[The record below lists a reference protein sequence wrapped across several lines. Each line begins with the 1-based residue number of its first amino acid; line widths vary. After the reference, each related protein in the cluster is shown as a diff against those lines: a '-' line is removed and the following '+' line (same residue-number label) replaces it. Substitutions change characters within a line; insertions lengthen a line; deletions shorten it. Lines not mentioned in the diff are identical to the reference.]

1 MKNVIFVFAVLT
13 AFAAFCANVPAVAAA
28 NVKMLEKTGGLID
41 KPGKGRVVIVNAQ
54 KKIEPTAIARQIEKF
69 NNAVRVKIDIE
80 KGAWKFGDKVPDGAA
95 AALFIVDDPG
105 LPLSLYAPEARWG
118 VLNVAPLEKGARFER
133 ALLRSLIATFGA
145 GVSQFKG
152 SPMKTVKGVEDLDK
166 IEGAGITIDALRSI
180 LQNLQEL
187 GVTQTA
193 RTTYLKACQ
202 EGWAPPP
209 TNDYQKAIRSRFK

>member
-1 MKNVIFVFAVLT
+1 MKNVIFVFAVMT

-28 NVKMLEKTGGLID
+28 NAKMLEKTGGLID

-54 KKIEPTAIARQIEKF
+54 QKIEPAAVARQIEKF

-80 KGAWKFGDKVPDGAA
+80 KGAWKFGDKVPEGAG
-95 AALFIVDDPG
+95 AALFIVDDPAM
-105 LPLSLYAPEARWG
+105 PLTLYAPEARWG
-118 VLNVAPLEKGARFER
+118 VLNVAPLDKGARFEK
-133 ALLRSLIATFGA
+133 ALARSLIATFGA

-152 SPMKTVKGVEDLDK
+152 SPMKTVKSVVDLDK
-166 IEGAGITIDALRSI
+166 IEGSGLTIDALRSI

-187 GVTQTA
+187 GVTQAT